1 MKDTSTDRKF
11 INTAAIVKNTS
22 RRSFFLVVPL
32 QRASCLSDGSVRVSF
47 ALGMATGRMTAYTLL
62 LNLPG
67 TFSCRE
73 LN

>member
-1 MKDTSTDRKF
+1 MKDTSTHRKF

-22 RRSFFLVVPL
+22 RRSLFLVVTL
-32 QRASCLSDGSVRVSF
+32 RRASCLSDGSVKVSF

-67 TFSCRE
+67 AFSWPE